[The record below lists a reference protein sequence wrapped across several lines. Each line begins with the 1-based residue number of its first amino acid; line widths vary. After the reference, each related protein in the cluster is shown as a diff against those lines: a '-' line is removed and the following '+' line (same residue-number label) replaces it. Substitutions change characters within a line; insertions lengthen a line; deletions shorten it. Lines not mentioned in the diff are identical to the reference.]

1 MQTDEWIDRLNA
13 LSEPSEAAK
22 RPLTPLQLRALF
34 HHPPKKADFDQCTA
48 DEESGLIAS
57 IVEAFA
63 SSNSSGRLRIVSRLS
78 QNASRALI
86 GYAHKMATDAVRQTS
101 PDLVVRGLVALA
113 IEGGRWD
120 IRDSIMPMALLHHS
134 ALKLG
139 MDAGKAFETAASLA
153 TSASMS
159 EAMRSF
165 PARRP
170 ADRDLI
176 AFCFREVVTSNG
188 FTYEQTLPSI
198 FPR

>member
-22 RPLTPLQLRALF
+22 RPLTPLQLQELF
-34 HHPPKKADFDQCTA
+34 KHPPKKADFDQGT
-48 DEESGLIAS
+48 ELIAS
-57 IVEAFA
+57 IAQAFA
-63 SSNSSGRLRIVSRLS
+63 TADSNGRLRIVSRLS

-86 GYAHKMATDAVRQTS
+86 GYAYKMATDAVRQAS
-101 PDLVVRGLVALA
+101 PDLVVRGLAALA

-120 IRDSIMPMALLHHS
+120 IRDSIIPMALLHHS

-139 MDAGKAFETAASLA
+139 MDAGKTFEAGASLS
-153 TSASMS
+153 TSAPLSQ
-159 EAMRSF
+159 AMRSF

-170 ADRDLI
+170 ADRGLT
-176 AFCFREVVTSNG
+176 AFHFREVVTALG
-188 FTYEQTLPSI
+188 FTYEQIMPSI